1 MAGGAKLETI
11 DVSNPLLT
19 VNNLYTQFDTPR
31 GIARAVDGVSFS
43 LERGKTLGIVG
54 ESGSGKSV
62 LSRTIIDILAK
73 DDSVLFDGEI
83 IFEGCDLR
91 TLSEREMQEIRGKEI
106 AMVFQDP
113 MSSLNPVKKI
123 GKQITEVLTK
133 RLGMSSH
140 LAKIRAVELIHSV
153 GIPDPEQQLGR
164 YPMHLSG
171 GMRQRIA
178 IAIAIA
184 SEPKLLI
191 ADEPTTALDVTIQAQ
206 ILELLKEQQTKY
218 NMSIIL
224 ITHNLG
230 IVSGYTDDVAVMY
243 AGKIV
248 EKCST
253 SELISNPVMPYTKAL
268 MNCAP
273 SLTNTPHT
281 RLQAIPGLP
290 PNLLNLP
297 NGCSFHSRCSYNDE
311 KCNKYTPDQTL
322 LKDSMHSFACWHPLN
337 RSLAE
342 GVVK

>member
-1 MAGGAKLETI
+1 MLNNDSPE
-11 DVSNPLLT
+11 PLLQ
-19 VNNLYTQFDTPR
+19 VNNVYTQFVTPR

-43 LERGKTLGIVG
+43 LKQGKTLGIVG

-73 DDSVLFDGEI
+73 DGSVLFDGEI

-91 TLSEREMQEIRGKEI
+91 TLSEREMREIRGKEI
-106 AMVFQDP
+106 AMIFQDP

-140 LAKIRAVELIHSV
+140 LAKIRAVELINSV

-253 SELISNPVMPYTKAL
+253 SELISNPAMPYTKAL
-268 MNCAP
+268 MDSAP
-273 SLTNTPHT
+273 SLVNAPHT
-281 RLQAIPGLP
+281 RLQTIPGLP

-311 KCNKYTPDQTL
+311 KCNKYTPNLTL
-322 LKDSMHSFACWHPLN
+322 LRDSMHSFACWHPLN
-337 RSLAE
+337 QSIEERLVE
-342 GVVK
+342 

>member
-1 MAGGAKLETI
+1 MAPSVVTE
-11 DVSNPLLT
+11 PLLQ
-19 VNNLYTQFDTPR
+19 VEDLYTQFDTPK

-73 DDSVLFDGEI
+73 DGSVLYDGEI
-83 IFEGCDLR
+83 IFEGRDLR
-91 TLSEREMQEIRGKEI
+91 ALNEREMREIRGREI

-133 RLGMSSH
+133 RMGMSSH
-140 LAKIRAVELIHSV
+140 LAKVRAAELINSV
-153 GIPDPEQQLGR
+153 GIPDAEQQLGR

-184 SEPKLLI
+184 CEPKLLI

-206 ILELLKEQQTKY
+206 ILDLLKELQNKHD
-218 NMSIIL
+218 MSVML

-253 SELISNPVMPYTKAL
+253 DELISNPIMPYTEAL
-268 MNCAP
+268 MNSAP
-273 SLTNTPHT
+273 SLADAPHT

-297 NGCSFHSRCSYNDE
+297 EGCSFQSRCNYKEE
-311 KCNKYTPDQTL
+311 KCSSYAPDLTTI
-322 LKDSMHSFACWHPLN
+322 KDPDHKFACWYPLN
-337 RSLAE
+337 FSGTREPLNNA
-342 GVVK
+342 

>member
-1 MAGGAKLETI
+1 VATI
-11 DVSNPLLT
+11 DVLDPLLQ
-19 VNNLYTQFDTPR
+19 VKDLYTQFDTPK

-73 DDSVLFDGEI
+73 DGSVLYDGEI
-83 IFEGCDLR
+83 IFEGRDLR
-91 TLSEREMQEIRGKEI
+91 ALNEREMREIRGREI

-133 RLGMSSH
+133 RMGMSSH
-140 LAKIRAVELIHSV
+140 LAKVRAAELINSV
-153 GIPDPEQQLGR
+153 GIPDAEQQLGR

-184 SEPKLLI
+184 CEPKLLI

-206 ILELLKEQQTKY
+206 ILDLLKELQNKHD
-218 NMSIIL
+218 MSVML

-253 SELISNPVMPYTKAL
+253 DELISNPIMPYTEAL
-268 MNCAP
+268 MNSAP
-273 SLTNTPHT
+273 SLADAPHT

-297 NGCSFHSRCSYNDE
+297 EGCSFQPRCNYKEE
-311 KCNKYTPDQTL
+311 KCTSYAPDLTTI
-322 LKDSMHSFACWHPLN
+322 KDLDHKFACWYPLDFSGSREPLN
-337 RSLAE
+337 NA
-342 GVVK
+342 